1 MKSFKRILLW
11 CLALTATGAATDAH
25 GQTAKSAADDDA
37 VSATHT
43 RQSYQVGLGPTQL
56 LDTYLSQEKFR
67 GTGLTFLTT
76 TERYAS
82 VGTADNRWRT
92 NIQHQLSLSAADD
105 RSGSREELQGDYSF
119 FIGRLRHWQAC
130 TWHDGRNSVGVEA
143 GGLLNA
149 NLGFIYNTS
158 NSNNPAQARASVNLV
173 PVVAADCHVNLF
185 KRRLVTRYELALPLA
200 GLAFSPN
207 YGQSYYE
214 IFSLGNYDHNLVPT
228 TFVSAPTFRQQL
240 TVDYRLWRNASL
252 RIGYL
257 GDYQQLRVNQLKSHV
272 VHHRIMVG
280 YVHHFTH
287 VKPLKPKQ

>member
-1 MKSFKRILLW
+1 MKSFKCILLW
-11 CLALTATGAATDAH
+11 CLALTATGAAADDY
-25 GQTAKSAADDDA
+25 GQQAGAAADNP
-37 VSATHT
+37 VVPATHT

-76 TERYAS
+76 TERYGS
-82 VGTADNRWRT
+82 KGTAEANWRT

-119 FIGRLRHWQAC
+119 FIGRMRHWQAC
-130 TWHDGRNSVGVEA
+130 TWNDGRNTINVEA
-143 GGLLNA
+143 GGLLNG

-158 NSNNPAQARASVNLV
+158 NSNNPAQARASVNIM

-185 KRRLVTRYELALPLA
+185 KRRLVTRYELNLPLV
-200 GLAFSPN
+200 GVAFSPN

-228 TFVSAPTFRQQL
+228 TFVSAPSVRQQL
-240 TVDYRLWRNASL
+240 TVDYQLWRNASL

-272 VHHRIMVG
+272 VHHRVMVG
-280 YVHHFTH
+280 YVHYFTH
-287 VKPLKPKQ
+287 IKPLKSKQ